1 MIAQRTPLYDYRRSM
16 SGMQPGAGSPATAK
30 TARDAIA
37 TALIKQQ
44 EPTRVRISK
53 PDDPRDWE

>member
-1 MIAQRTPLYDYRRSM
+1 
-16 SGMQPGAGSPATAK
+16 MQPGAGSPATAK